1 MNTTQDNKPKVP
13 EFIRKQLETVVE
25 TDFDSVNTDDVLA
38 DLGLSYQD
46 VEYLQ
51 EEQNEFTQTYFS
63 TEQSQETY
71 LAAQ

>member
-13 EFIRKQLETVVE
+13 EFKRKKLETVVE

-51 EEQNEFTQTYFS
+51 EE
-63 TEQSQETY
+63 
-71 LAAQ
+71 